1 MKVTYN
7 ITHSF
12 KDKNGQQ
19 HTMTSQLYQT
29 GIYVIFNNDA
39 SLQGSSTPLKIKKL
53 QNKLRR
59 DERAGLITDLTFG
72 PKITVSNDSGLWK
85 EAVERDSIF
94 IKEGNTYKCKS
105 PNTGN
110 IYLFTVTEL
119 SIRDEPNDCILTF
132 SSDPEC
138 QELSMFKIS
147 DNTFRANVYNFQKSI
162 TSKQNTTKSDTNERM
177 VSKNK
182 RFCKDCTKFPDYFRE
197 NPNERWLCPF
207 PAYSH
212 MAADDDATGCICFS
226 EKK

>member
-19 HTMTSQLYQT
+19 QTMTSQPYQT

-59 DERAGLITDLTFG
+59 DERTGLITDLTFG
-72 PKITVSNDSGLWK
+72 PEITVSNDSGLWK
-85 EAVERDSIF
+85 EVVERDSIF
-94 IKEGNTYKCKS
+94 VKEGNTYKCKS

-119 SIRDEPNDCILTF
+119 SIGDEPNDCILIF
-132 SSDPEC
+132 SSSPEC
-138 QELSMFKIS
+138 QEIS
-147 DNTFRANVYNFQKSI
+147 KFRIGDNSYRVNVYTFQKSI
-162 TSKQNTTKSDTNERM
+162 TFNQN
-177 VSKNK
+177 
-182 RFCKDCTKFPDYFRE
+182 
-197 NPNERWLCPF
+197 
-207 PAYSH
+207 
-212 MAADDDATGCICFS
+212 
-226 EKK
+226 